1 MTRITSLYLVHVSLL
16 LVSNS
21 HSPPNRGFISLCSLL
36 QLHMKSRTRSNNQV
50 ITLRQSIK
58 SALKYAPS
66 VALYDPACD
75 PRHLAVLFA
84 HA

>member
-1 MTRITSLYLVHVSLL
+1 
-16 LVSNS
+16 
-21 HSPPNRGFISLCSLL
+21 
-36 QLHMKSRTRSNNQV
+36 MKSRTRSNDQV

-66 VALYDPACD
+66 VAFYDPACD

>member
-1 MTRITSLYLVHVSLL
+1 
-16 LVSNS
+16 
-21 HSPPNRGFISLCSLL
+21 
-36 QLHMKSRTRSNNQV
+36 MKSRTRSNDQV

-66 VALYDPACD
+66 VAFYDPAVD
-75 PRHLAVLFA
+75 PRHLATLLA